1 MRRIS
6 GLLGLALLL
15 APGISLAQ
23 TKEKLQQQI
32 ATGTCE
38 CIDKKL
44 AARPTGTPLAK
55 EEANQVLVQCMM
67 AASGKN
73 LTAIQSIYGTEAFT
87 DKEVMRQLG
96 REVAGVMM
104 QSCANFTTLS
114 LAIANKETPSTAA
127 TTGQTTGQL
136 GLLRGTEAGTLE
148 LQVSKTEKA
157 TFVWL
162 HRFAG
167 AEELLP
173 QLSQL
178 QGRQVRVSWQEV
190 ELFQPSTRQYQR
202 LREITGISLL

>member
-1 MRRIS
+1 M
-6 GLLGLALLL
+6 LLL
-15 APGISLAQ
+15 APGIGRAQ

-32 ATGTCE
+32 AAGTCE

-44 AARPTGTPLAK
+44 AGRPTGTPLAK

-73 LTAIQSIYGTEAFT
+73 LTGIQTVYGTESFS

-96 REVAGVMM
+96 RDVAGVMM
-104 QSCANFTTLS
+104 QSCTNFTTLS
-114 LAIANKETPSTAA
+114 LAIVGKEVPSTAA
-127 TTGQTTGQL
+127 TTGQTVGQL
-136 GLLRGTEAGTLE
+136 GPLRGTEAGTLE

-157 TFVWL
+157 SFAWL

-167 AEELLP
+167 ADELLP
-173 QLSQL
+173 QLNQL

-190 ELFQPSTRQYQR
+190 EMFQPSTKQYQR
-202 LREITGISLL
+202 VHEITGISLL